1 MYVVTNNSRTHRI
14 RRRVAF
20 AAAALIGGLSLGAL
34 SLVLIPL
41 PDSPIG
47 GTVRCEEDQSCWDC
61 ETMGNGVCGPARVVT
76 LADGRSVVVDA
87 YGNILGDITEP

>member
-14 RRRVAF
+14 RRRVAVVT
-20 AAAALIGGLSLGAL
+20 AALVGGLLLGGL

-41 PDSPIG
+41 PDSPLG

-61 ETMGNGVCGPARVVT
+61 ETMGNKVCGPVRVVT
-76 LADGRSVVVDA
+76 LTDGTSVLVDA